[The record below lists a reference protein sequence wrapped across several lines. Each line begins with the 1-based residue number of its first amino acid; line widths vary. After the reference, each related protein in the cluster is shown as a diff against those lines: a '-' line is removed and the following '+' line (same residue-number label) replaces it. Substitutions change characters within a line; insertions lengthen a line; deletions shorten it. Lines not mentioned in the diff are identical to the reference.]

1 MGSKEKALSEL
12 EAVIKKYDLADSTVG
27 REIAGDPHFME
38 RMRDERR
45 AVTTKT
51 LDNVGRYI
59 LKQRGQLDFEF

>member
-1 MGSKEKALSEL
+1 MGSKEK
-12 EAVIKKYDLADSTVG
+12 TVG